1 VISGQMATTTT
12 VVPPPLSYC
21 RTLAAMYR
29 RNVATNQSDVVAGN
43 ALADCENGN
52 YGKGIAT
59 LERLVTDAKMTLP
72 PRGY

>member
-1 VISGQMATTTT
+1 
-12 VVPPPLSYC
+12 
-21 RTLAAMYR
+21 
-29 RNVATNQSDVVAGN
+29 
-43 ALADCENGN
+43 LADCENGN